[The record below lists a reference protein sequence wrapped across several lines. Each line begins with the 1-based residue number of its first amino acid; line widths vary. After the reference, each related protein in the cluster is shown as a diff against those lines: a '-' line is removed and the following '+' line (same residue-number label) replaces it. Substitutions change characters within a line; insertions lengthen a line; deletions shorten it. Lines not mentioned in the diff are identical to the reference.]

1 MLCCPP
7 GGPAGQSY
15 RRKVRR
21 ACPSGGPAGQSYR
34 RNVRRA
40 CPSGGPAGRSTKKGF
55 RCNMLRCNSLY
66 PVQETGET
74 LARECATPPARS
86 QSARVTGDLSAR
98 MRRASGALTVCT
110 QCVSPRSASVPV
122 PYCDGLRD
130 QNSFRKGRAAPP
142 ARSQSARVTG
152 DLSARMRRASGAL
165 TVCTQCVSPRSASVP
180 VPYCD
185 GLRDQNSFRKGRA
198 APPARSQS
206 ARVTGDLSGSMRRA
220 SGALKGCAQRVKRRE
235 CKCWQSW

>member
-1 MLCCPP
+1 MLNRDGLRARQAAQPLATP
-7 GGPAGQSY
+7 EYAVAAPGYPSGGPAGQSS

-74 LARECATPPARS
+74 LARGCAT
-86 QSARVTGDLSAR
+86 
-98 MRRASGALTVCT
+98 
-110 QCVSPRSASVPV
+110 
-122 PYCDGLRD
+122 
-130 QNSFRKGRAAPP
+130 
-142 ARSQSARVTG
+142 
-152 DLSARMRRASGAL
+152 
-165 TVCTQCVSPRSASVP
+165 
-180 VPYCD
+180 
-185 GLRDQNSFRKGRA
+185 
-198 APPARSQS
+198 PPARSQS

-235 CKCWQSW
+235 CKCWQSWQSGQDRSN

>member
-86 QSARVTGDLSAR
+86 QSARVTGGLSAR
-98 MRRASGALTVCT
+98 MRRASGT
-110 QCVSPRSASVPV
+110 
-122 PYCDGLRD
+122 
-130 QNSFRKGRAAPP
+130 
-142 ARSQSARVTG
+142 
-152 DLSARMRRASGAL
+152 L

-235 CKCWQSW
+235 CKCWQSWQSW